1 MRKKI
6 WILLQRKSTDDFV
19 PIKDVVLNG
28 NFQMIVLEHIP
39 VEYVS
44 DLENIHVVEEFFNGN
59 ALIPHS
65 EYESINR
72 G

>member
-1 MRKKI
+1 
-6 WILLQRKSTDDFV
+6 
-19 PIKDVVLNG
+19 
-28 NFQMIVLEHIP
+28 MIVLEHIP

>member
-1 MRKKI
+1 MPKKEGAKPENLD
-6 WILLQRKSTDDFV
+6 IL
-19 PIKDVVLNG
+19 
-28 NFQMIVLEHIP
+28 
-39 VEYVS
+39 